1 MRNRRGK
8 RKTMANGPDENTS
21 RAPGKKS
28 WLSGTGAGIAASAFI
43 GLMGSMVFLTRGMYA
58 FQQGADDVGIGYMVL
73 TAAFPVG
80 MIIGAW
86 WMERGTD
93 PMEGE
98 SEAETD

>member
-8 RKTMANGPDENTS
+8 RKTTANGPDEKRS

-28 WLSGTGAGIAASAFI
+28 RLSGTGNGIAAGAFI
-43 GLMGSMVFLTRGMYA
+43 GLMGSMVFLTRGLYA

-80 MIIGAW
+80 MIIAGW

-93 PMEGE
+93 PREGG
-98 SEAETD
+98 AD